1 MIFIKVQEEV
11 REGIGLRID
20 QRNRLY
26 SMDEYVCP
34 SPLREISINKTGE
47 RCLILS
53 TCLLNTHI
61 RIGNAIFSMRSWIT
75 IVIQVYKDQ
84 FIDR

>member
-26 SMDEYVCP
+26 SMDEYRRFL
-34 SPLREISINKTGE
+34 SFAGDIN
-47 RCLILS
+47 
-53 TCLLNTHI
+53 
-61 RIGNAIFSMRSWIT
+61 
-75 IVIQVYKDQ
+75 
-84 FIDR
+84 